1 MFLHQCHLSFLNVSL
16 LQQNIMAIFE
26 IKFFNVSFRHFELV
40 KEIGKKENVISNL
53 EGKVRTGDSKLS

>member
-1 MFLHQCHLSFLNVSL
+1 
-16 LQQNIMAIFE
+16 MAIFE